1 MTDTNLMTGAEAA
14 LRLME
19 MELAGERPRMT
30 ADERRAAVNL
40 IRTAL
45 AKAVEA
51 EREACAQ
58 ACERGTFIITGQHYA
73 NLIRARSKA

>member
-1 MTDTNLMTGAEAA
+1 MTEDILITAQRTLGDVTANIYKRQLEEFAA
-14 LRLME
+14 
-19 MELAGERPRMT
+19 AI
-30 ADERRAAVNL
+30 AA
-40 IRTAL
+40 
-45 AKAVEA
+45 A